1 MASVKI
7 DFKTLMMKLNNIF
20 PKDMY
25 LIHNWCAIAGEESDV
40 ENRGSYFCILE
51 SDVREFLNKTFPNN
65 PVLYIKSVRET
76 KTDLTKLTEILDE
89 KILNRLNEVTESF
102 MNIIKNDYGWDTF
115 NFSESEI
122 SDLFDDGKSITI
134 FEDHD
139 DISPMIISKSIF
151 PLITG
156 KTINDV
162 RYMYNKF
169 EDNEE
174 LNQIIMIYDYDLF
187 QFVMLYHYLKI

>member
-1 MASVKI
+1 M
-7 DFKTLMMKLNNIF
+7 
-20 PKDMY
+20 DM
-25 LIHNWCAIAGEESDV
+25 
-40 ENRGSYFCILE
+40 
-51 SDVREFLNKTFPNN
+51 
-65 PVLYIKSVRET
+65 
-76 KTDLTKLTEILDE
+76 
-89 KILNRLNEVTESF
+89 
-102 MNIIKNDYGWDTF
+102 IKNECGWKTF

-134 FEDHD
+134 FEDND
-139 DISPMIISKSIF
+139 DIPPMIISKSIF

-162 RYMYNKF
+162 RFMYNNY

-187 QFVMLYHYLKI
+187 QFIMTYHYLKI